1 MAESPD
7 APRVPSAELVALRD
21 EVERM
26 ANVLL
31 EAEYPEPPD
40 PPDGELPWGSDDG
53 PADRTD
59 VLPFTPA
66 NRAA

>member
-1 MAESPD
+1 MRRPGA
-7 APRVPSAELVALRD
+7 AELAALRD

-31 EAEYPEPPD
+31 EADYPEPPD
-40 PPDGELPWGSDDG
+40 PPDGELPWGSDEAA
-53 PADRTD
+53 PEHADI
-59 VLPFTPA
+59 LPFTPS